1 MMFGEI
7 VEPSTRALILDADE
21 LDELPAYKNP
31 IYEWQGDSQPQ
42 LDIDNLIFADSPT
55 VLQICSYITKNIQPV
70 AQILQEGLA
79 IYKLDRNYL
88 VVFNGK
94 SKDLVVGQLVE
105 VLAPWLRKAQNIHGI
120 TSVQTSLFQPW
131 DVYKGSPPITFS
143 RCLTTHQTVPYE
155 FCKRLESPN
164 LIQSFTASIL
174 SYCTHSNLHA
184 SLWIV
189 YTDNA
194 PLDSENSAELIRLFR
209 TLGIQMNVELI
220 QSPMSSNLYL

>member
-94 SKDLVVGQLVE
+94 SKDLVVGQHGGFVRKENYYEPDDEIPLND
-105 VLAPWLRKAQNIHGI
+105 WLGEYKDSDYEYD
-120 TSVQTSLFQPW
+120 TDE
-131 DVYKGSPPITFS
+131 DVPMLSKNK
-143 RCLTTHQTVPYE
+143 L
-155 FCKRLESPN
+155 KPN
-164 LIQSFTASIL
+164 
-174 SYCTHSNLHA
+174 
-184 SLWIV
+184 
-189 YTDNA
+189 
-194 PLDSENSAELIRLFR
+194 
-209 TLGIQMNVELI
+209 
-220 QSPMSSNLYL
+220 